1 MVVSYL
7 VRFGGCQDMLRCPD
21 EHALHE
27 RFASHLNLLAT
38 SLASIGE
45 NGFCPE

>member
-7 VRFGGCQDMLRCPD
+7 VCFRGCQDMLWCPD

-27 RFASHLNLLAT
+27 RLAGHLNLLAT
-38 SLASIGE
+38 TLASIGE
-45 NGFCPE
+45 NGFRPE